1 MRKAQPYSPQSS
13 MFEFLTTSQHRPFGF
28 RLSLADVLVLTVFAA
43 AATWL
48 WRLDSPAWWLAPMVV
63 GHFFLFCNVIRL
75 RRNLELLWAVVFLGN
90 VGWWMAQGSLDWP
103 MPLVWQMPFTFALI
117 LIEMKSSRYHGIA
130 ARKLN
135 PQLDKYLADRC
146 SNLPGHDKG

>member
-1 MRKAQPYSPQSS
+1 

-28 RLSLADVLVLTVFAA
+28 RLSLVDVLVLVVSTAV
-43 AATWL
+43 TIWL
-48 WRLDSPAWWLAPMVV
+48 WRQNFPAWWLVPMVI

-75 RRNLELLWAVVFLGN
+75 RRNLELFWAVVFLGN
-90 VGWWMAQGSLDWP
+90 VGWWMAQGSLDWQ
-103 MPLVWQMPFTFALI
+103 MPLVWQLPLTLALV

-135 PQLDKYLADRC
+135 PQLGRHLADRHTH
-146 SNLPGHDKG
+146 LLGHDKE